1 MTTDQG
7 RGVRGTA
14 DTGEQG
20 RRRPRRGRRARPEGP
35 STREAILAAARES
48 FLTRGYAGTTIRAL
62 ARTAGVDPALVSYY
76 FGSTGDLFAAAMNLR
91 IRASEEID
99 AILAGDLRTAGPR
112 LVRLALTAWD
122 DEEGGVTFRALLR
135 WIATDDGAPEAI
147 QAYATEQIAVPVAQA
162 LGRAGAARSEA
173 RERATLVGSQVVGL
187 AMARYVLRL
196 EPLASASIDRVVELV
211 APTLQHYLTGPLTTR
226 SFLAAPP
233 APAAASTT
241 PAPPRTHV
249 SMR

>member
-20 RRRPRRGRRARPEGP
+20 RRRPQRGRRARPEGP

-76 FGSTGDLFAAAMNLR
+76 FGSKGDLFAAAMNLR

-99 AILAGDLRTAGPR
+99 AVLAGDLRTAGPR

-147 QAYATEQIAVPVAQA
+147 QAYATEQIAVPVA
-162 LGRAGAARSEA
+162 
-173 RERATLVGSQVVGL
+173 
-187 AMARYVLRL
+187 
-196 EPLASASIDRVVELV
+196 
-211 APTLQHYLTGPLTTR
+211 
-226 SFLAAPP
+226 
-233 APAAASTT
+233 
-241 PAPPRTHV
+241 
-249 SMR
+249 